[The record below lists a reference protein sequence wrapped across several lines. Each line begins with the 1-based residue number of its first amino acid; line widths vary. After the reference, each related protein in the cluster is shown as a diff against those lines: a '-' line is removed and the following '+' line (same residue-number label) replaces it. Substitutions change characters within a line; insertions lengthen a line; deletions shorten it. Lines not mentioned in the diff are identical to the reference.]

1 MTILTIYAFFRLAAG
16 GVLVTFFSTASTSDI
31 PPAVKFMVSKSLTFV
46 ATQRIWNE
54 CFNLRRQ
61 GQKKKIKVEIAAT
74 TSAADT
80 HQTRPT
86 TTKDNQHRL

>member
-16 GVLVTFFSTASTSDI
+16 GVLVTFSTASTSGI

-54 CFNLRRQ
+54 CFNFN
-61 GQKKKIKVEIAAT
+61 I
-74 TSAADT
+74 
-80 HQTRPT
+80 
-86 TTKDNQHRL
+86 